1 MIGKY
6 EFNVLTNYI
15 KCSAFSSAS
24 KYEEAKLQE
33 IFFIPKLRSR
43 IIVNLE
49 SGKRSNEPSS
59 ITILA
64 DGSFIMSV
72 ARYYESELPLFAPI
86 VIPPFE
92 NVKEPIVIPPFEN
105 PIVIPP
111 KEMLEEFENVK
122 ERIVDPLPLTE
133 PLNSVE
139 FYWNGDALYWEDLI
153 DNLAEYTALIT
164 NV

>member
-59 ITILA
+59 ITILS
-64 DGSFIMSV
+64 DGSLIMSV
-72 ARYYESELPLFAPI
+72 TRYYE
-86 VIPPFE
+86 
-92 NVKEPIVIPPFEN
+92 KD
-105 PIVIPP
+105 
-111 KEMLEEFENVK
+111 
-122 ERIVDPLPLTE
+122 ERIE
-133 PLNSVE
+133 EVE
-139 FYWNGDALYWEDLI
+139 FYWNGDVLYWEDLI

>member
-92 NVKEPIVIPPFEN
+92 N

-133 PLNSVE
+133 PLSSVE
-139 FYWNGDALYWEDLI
+139 FYWNGDALYWDDLI
-153 DNLAEYTALIT
+153 DNLAEFTALIT
-164 NV
+164 NL